1 MSFDK
6 TLLNDFKDYV
16 ECRYIKLYCSV
27 FSFPLNTTNMQSETN
42 NADITMQI
50 KVANIWRDKYTIYMT
65 YILCQG
71 ANTVAKNIIRC
82 RFCSD
87 SSKNR

>member
-27 FSFPLNTTNMQSETN
+27 FSFSLNTTNMQSET
-42 NADITMQI
+42 ITLTSHCRLRMQI
-50 KVANIWRDKYTIYMT
+50 FRDK
-65 YILCQG
+65 IL
-71 ANTVAKNIIRC
+71 T
-82 RFCSD
+82 
-87 SSKNR
+87 